1 MSSTAEFP
9 SARAAEVAAGDTLAQ
24 LQLRVARRADVLA
37 RKADRRP
44 GAARRIWLRAE
55 MEIFETVE
63 VAERAA
69 RLAA

>member
-9 SARAAEVAAGDTLAQ
+9 SVPAEVAPGDALAQ

-37 RKADRRP
+37 RKAGRLP
-44 GAARRIWLRAE
+44 GVARRIWLRAE

-63 VAERAA
+63 AAEHAARRAA
-69 RLAA
+69 